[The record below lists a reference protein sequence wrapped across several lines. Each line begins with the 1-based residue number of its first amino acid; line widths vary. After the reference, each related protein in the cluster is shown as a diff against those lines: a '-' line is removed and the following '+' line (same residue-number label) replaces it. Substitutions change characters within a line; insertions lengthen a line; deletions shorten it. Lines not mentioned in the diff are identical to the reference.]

1 MTVLSKGDTPTAIF
15 RSNEMV
21 TRFDWLDYGEDRPLI
36 VGVATRRLGGDLI
49 RWLAARGGGRRA
61 RSTVIGLYSRRG

>member
-36 VGVATRRLGGDLI
+36 VGVATRRLRRGPDTLACRQ
-49 RWLAARGGGRRA
+49 RWRAARLRCCC
-61 RSTVIGLYSRRG
+61 